1 MVNTGEL
8 TLLHSLRIGT
18 GWDLH
23 RLIPGRP
30 FVLGGVAFDHP
41 LGPEGHSDGD
51 ALLHAVTDALLGAV
65 GWGDIG
71 EWFADTDDQW
81 AGADSVQLLR
91 HVLEK
96 IHAHHPGFTVLQV
109 DSTVMLE
116 RPKLSPHKPALRQ
129 RLAEL
134 LGVSVD
140 RVSLKAKTAEKL
152 GELGAGR
159 AVLAQVTLLAYCP
172 SSALERLAD

>member
-1 MVNTGEL
+1 MPSSLPSPTQAVEL
-8 TLLHSLRIGT
+8 FQELRIGT

-23 RLIPGRP
+23 RLVPNRP
-30 FVLGGVAFDHP
+30 FVLGGVFIEHT

-71 EWFADTDDQW
+71 EWFADTNPQW
-81 AGADSVQLLR
+81 ANADSAQLLR
-91 HVLEK
+91 QVLEK
-96 IHAHHPGFTVLQV
+96 IHAHHPGFTVLQA

-116 RPKLSPHKPALRQ
+116 RPKLSPYKSALRQ

-134 LGVSVD
+134 LGVSVE

-172 SSALERLAD
+172 SLTP